1 MNIWQ
6 KATGIQAIV
15 IIGLFVLLMVQ
26 CSRKNKDFDTAKEQE
41 KYIETLED
49 SLVYVRNRAMERVDS
64 IKLLARDVIAD
75 VQLLEADRERVEDS
89 FSKELNR
96 VRIDARNRK
105 QNRVIP
111 PKGDP
116 SELDSLRRLV
126 QRLSGLDLT
135 EHADYD

>member
-49 SLVYVRNRAMERVDS
+49 SLVYVRERAMERVDS

-75 VQLLEADRERVEDS
+75 VQLLTADRERVEDS
-89 FSKELNR
+89 MENVINR
-96 VRIDARNRK
+96 VRINARKKK
-105 QNRVIP
+105 QTRVIP
-111 PKGDP
+111 IKGDP
-116 SELDSLRRLV
+116 IRLDSVRRLV
-126 QRLSGLDLT
+126 RRLSGLDLT
-135 EHADYD
+135 EHTDYD